1 MALLSE
7 GFESYSDLDKA
18 IKNIESAIKRSNK
31 ANGEGEEEV
40 RGRWFWTPI
49 LNALTAEAI
58 VLFATIQEEEIQTFP
73 LVDTPDDQLDEEGKK
88 EKRKQKL
95 LKSNYDARMR
105 MKAEKKAEKER
116 LVRLSRHEAI

>member
-40 RGRWFWTPI
+40 R
-49 LNALTAEAI
+49 
-58 VLFATIQEEEIQTFP
+58 
-73 LVDTPDDQLDEEGKK
+73 VDGFE
-88 EKRKQKL
+88 L
-95 LKSNYDARMR
+95 L
-105 MKAEKKAEKER
+105 
-116 LVRLSRHEAI
+116 L